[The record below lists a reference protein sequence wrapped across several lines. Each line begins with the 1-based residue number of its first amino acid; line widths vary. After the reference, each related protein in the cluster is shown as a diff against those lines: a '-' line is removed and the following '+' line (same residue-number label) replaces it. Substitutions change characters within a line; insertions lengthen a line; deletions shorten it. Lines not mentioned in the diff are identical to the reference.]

1 MNGLAFEWT
10 FRAGD
15 ILTFVGGVCVAAAF
29 LYRRGGAETAMQ
41 MTLKSVTDELAEMK
55 KEFKTFGAT
64 LTEVALQ
71 KMQIAMLMKWYDELR
86 HGDGWVQGRGG
97 IDREYPPTT

>member
-15 ILTFVGGVCVAAAF
+15 ILTFIGGVSVAAAF
-29 LYRRGGAETAMQ
+29 LYRRGGDETAIK

-55 KEFKTFGAT
+55 IEFKSFGET
-64 LTEVALQ
+64 LKEVAVQ
-71 KMQIAMLMKWYDELR
+71 KMQIALLMKWYDELR
-86 HGDGWVQGRGG
+86 RGIGR
-97 IDREYPPTT
+97 ITDQD

>member
-1 MNGLAFEWT
+1 MFAFEWT

-15 ILTFVGGVCVAAAF
+15 VLTFIGGISVAAAF
-29 LYRRGGAETAMQ
+29 LYRKGGDETAIK
-41 MTLKSVTDELAEMK
+41 MTLRSVTDELAEMK
-55 KEFKTFGAT
+55 LEFKAFGAT

-86 HGDGWVQGRGG
+86 RGVGR
-97 IDREYPPTT
+97 ITEQE